1 MRQRKQLSFTAK
13 EGPEQYTVILR
24 FGSER
29 PVYVW
34 ERWAP
39 DQINTPQ
46 VRSDAWNIV
55 SGNIQAEFALY
66 PQIMQSYESCDK

>member
-1 MRQRKQLSFTAK
+1 MRQLSFTAK

-39 DQINTPQ
+39 GQINTPQ

-55 SGNIQAEFALY
+55 SGNIQAKFALY
-66 PQIMQSYESCDK
+66 LQIRQSYESCDK